1 MKRPGKIE
9 LAPVFGE
16 KAGRKATNIKA
27 NELKG
32 RNQDFE
38 SYTAQEGDIFLFP
51 TLENA
56 EFKEQPI
63 AVGSK
68 NKVVL
73 MACTRV
79 RNNNERPSWFNLNSL
94 GKRDVDNV
102 KQHELFI
109 DCADAYDR
117 AVRLCELG
125 AIKAVEMKEIAV
137 PLFEEKP
144 DPVTG
149 KPVRK
154 AKIET
159 DAAGAEVKVFVNGTQ
174 NIPVFEK
181 YDLEEEDG
189 E

>member
-1 MKRPGKIE
+1 MRRPEKIE

-16 KAGRKATNIKA
+16 KAGRKATSIKA

-38 SYTAQEGDIFLFP
+38 SYTAQEGDIYIFP
-51 TLENA
+51 TLDAA

-63 AVGSK
+63 AVGST

-73 MACTRV
+73 IACIRV

-102 KQHELFI
+102 KQHELFA
-109 DCADAYDR
+109 DCGDAYDR

-125 AIKAVEMKEIAV
+125 AIKAVSMKEIAV

-144 DPVTG
+144 DPTTK

-154 AKIET
+154 CKIET
-159 DAAGAEVKVFVNGTQ
+159 VDGEEVKVYVNGTQ
-174 NIPVFEK
+174 NIPVFEQ
-181 YDLEEEDG
+181 YELED
-189 E
+189 

>member
-1 MKRPGKIE
+1 MRRPEKIE

-16 KAGRKATNIKA
+16 KAGRKATPIKA
-27 NELKG
+27 AELKG

-38 SYTAQEGDIFLFP
+38 SYTAQEGDIFVFP
-51 TLENA
+51 TLESA
-56 EFKEQPI
+56 EIKEQPI

-73 MACTRV
+73 LACVRV
-79 RNNNERPSWFNLNSL
+79 RNNSERPSWFNINSL

-102 KQHELFI
+102 KQHELFM

-117 AVRLCELG
+117 VVKLCELG
-125 AIKAVEMKEIAV
+125 AIKAVSTKEIAV

-144 DPVTG
+144 DANG

-154 AKIET
+154 YKMET
-159 DAAGAEVKVFVNGTQ
+159 DGDGVEVKVFVNGTQ
-174 NIPVFEK
+174 TIPVFEQ
-181 YDLEEEDG
+181 YELED
-189 E
+189 